1 MCLTLHLSTSQTHVT
16 QLHLNPH
23 PLYALLM
30 SPLPSYILHFPSS
43 LAYFDHYHIC
53 NQPFVLPPPTHRSCL
68 LTTLLSPPTPLFFL
82 QGALLLASK
91 YGQTEIAKALLTA
104 PGINVNH
111 VDSIIQAYGP
121 PVRSN
126 PKDEVMM

>member
-53 NQPFVLPPPTHRSCL
+53 NQPFVLPPPHSPILFTDNITLPSYPSIFPAGSLAPCVEVWSNRDSESPAHRPWHQRQPCRQYYTSL
-68 LTTLLSPPTPLFFL
+68 WTSGKE
-82 QGALLLASK
+82 QSK
-91 YGQTEIAKALLTA
+91 G
-104 PGINVNH
+104 
-111 VDSIIQAYGP
+111 
-121 PVRSN
+121 
-126 PKDEVMM
+126 